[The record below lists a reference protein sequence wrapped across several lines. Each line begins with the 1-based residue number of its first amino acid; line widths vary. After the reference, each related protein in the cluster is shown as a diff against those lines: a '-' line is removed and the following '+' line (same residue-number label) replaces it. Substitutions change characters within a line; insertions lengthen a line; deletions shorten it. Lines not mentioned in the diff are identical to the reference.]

1 MGWLYTD
8 EGNES
13 TKKIYVDK
21 LADLRVIGDRVL
33 KLKHERENIGEAVE
47 NFKLAQTKDLSIA
60 NSEDEKYSHITK
72 EERDT
77 VRSAWSKG
85 LEFVEGGIAKNAA
98 RKNHEDLAITIADII
113 KKQTACAAECR
124 PTLTKPKPKPK
135 PKKEEGKDNK
145 AEEGK
150 TMPRKP
156 APRSPTKPRPML

>member
-60 NSEDEKYSHITK
+60 DSEDEKYSHITK
-72 EERDT
+72 EERET
-77 VRSAWSKG
+77 VRSSWSKG
-85 LEFVEGGIAKNAA
+85 LAFVEAGIAKNAA

-113 KKQTACAAECR
+113 KKQTACAAYCR

-135 PKKEEGKDNK
+135 PKPEEPKKEEEGKDNK

-150 TMPRKP
+150 TDAAEAGAAK
-156 APRSPTKPRPML
+156 